1 MYTVRAVVHFRFLV
15 RFGFESACAL
25 SYLVGTAK
33 FLVCMYFCR
42 IISADA
48 EGRKQECGQFFT
60 IEECELQDI
69 CTVCVHPYVLHRLIH
84 ILAVLIV

>member
-1 MYTVRAVVHFRFLV
+1 MHFRFLV

-48 EGRKQECGQFFT
+48 EGRNVANSSQ
-60 IEECELQDI
+60 EECELQDI